1 MSATTGGPSGH
12 PTERIQLHENND
24 QEQSVLRR
32 KNPTKKPATRAPR
45 QVPPGKPIPQK
56 GLRKVLYGVNKTFGR
71 PDIVPKLSRREQ
83 FKYDRRT
90 LEDRLRFLAERL
102 QITVSFVNIKGGASK
117 TTTAIYVGSIISNLT
132 RRIVYL
138 LPATQATATST
149 AALNAGISPS
159 DTLTVSEFSR
169 KYQELGSYREVS
181 RYVTPTPAGLR
192 VISEDSEVGVDTS
205 NEFGKE
211 HFVHVASTLH
221 SSVDVL
227 LFDTGNDDVKVGS
240 VVLEA
245 VRRSDVIVFTA
256 TADKLVTL
264 EKLGPTIG
272 LYMTDLRT
280 VKNVDLQVGKLR
292 AEEEIST
299 PEKASNS
306 LVVVSGLTAKEKSED
321 YEGYAARHRQGNVV
335 SPTGFQGKLFTVPRD
350 KFMAKHIVA
359 DIHRINAH
367 TYLAYLRLCVA
378 IYEKA
383 AELRG
388 IDLSGKANVDRTVET
403 QYAPNTAGVSQ
414 QTEEAPF
421 AAEARAAS

>member
-24 QEQSVLRR
+24 STPSAQRSKNRTKQS
-32 KNPTKKPATRAPR
+32 TRAPR
-45 QVPPGKPIPQK
+45 QAPTGKPIPQK
-56 GLRKVLYGVNKTFGR
+56 GLRKLLYRVNKVLGR
-71 PDIVPKLSRREQ
+71 PDIVPNLAKREQ
-83 FKYDRRT
+83 FTYDLKT
-90 LEDRLRFLAERL
+90 LEERLRFLAERL

-159 DTLTVSEFSR
+159 ETLTVSEFSR
-169 KYQELGSYREVS
+169 KYEALGSYRDVS

-245 VRRSDVIVFTA
+245 VRRSDVVVFTA

-272 LYMTDLRT
+272 LYMTDLKSER
-280 VKNVDLQVGKLR
+280 NVDQQTGKPR
-292 AEEEIST
+292 AEGEIST
-299 PEKASNS
+299 REKASNS

-321 YEGYAARHRQGNVV
+321 YEGYAARHRQGNVI

-359 DIHRINAH
+359 DIHKINAR

-388 IDLSGKANVDRTVET
+388 IDLSGKASLDYTLETVGI
-403 QYAPNTAGVSQ
+403 ADIASQ
-414 QTEEAPF
+414 HQPHPEYPF
-421 AAEARAAS
+421 TAEARAAS